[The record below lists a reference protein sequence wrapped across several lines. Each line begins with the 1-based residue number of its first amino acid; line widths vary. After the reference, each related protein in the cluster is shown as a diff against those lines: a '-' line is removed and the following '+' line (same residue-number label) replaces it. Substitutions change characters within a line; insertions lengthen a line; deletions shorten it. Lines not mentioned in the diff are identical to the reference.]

1 MHFVDGPGAGNSLD
15 ARAARHHIGAMIRSD
30 YAELGDDVR
39 LHYLSAGRAGAREPI
54 VFVHGFPEFSGA
66 WAPQLREFGRDRRAL
81 APDLRG
87 YNLSSKPEGVEHYAM
102 PHLVEDL
109 RRFIAQVAGGRC
121 AVVAHDWGGVCAWH
135 LAATHPESI
144 TKLVIINSPHPGT
157 LHRELLASA
166 AQREAMRYMLLFRTP
181 RAEALLSENDFARL
195 AVLFDSWGIGG
206 QRLDPALVADYKR
219 AWSRPGA
226 LTTMLNYYRASQ
238 LHPPG
243 PGDPGVDAMAATP
256 DAWRIDVP
264 TRVIWGERDG
274 ALLPGLLDGLDGF
287 VPKLEIC
294 RIAAGTH
301 WVAHEFPEHVN
312 RLIREFV
319 DQSSNGSPT

>member
-1 MHFVDGPGAGNSLD
+1 MHFVDGPGASNSLD

-39 LHYLSAGRAGAREPI
+39 LHYLSAGRAGAPEPI

-135 LAATHPESI
+135 LAAAHPESI

-195 AVLFDSWGIGG
+195 AVLFDSWEIGG
-206 QRLDPALVADYKR
+206 EKLEPELVAAYKR
-219 AWSRPGA
+219 AWSQPGA
-226 LTTMLNYYRASQ
+226 LTTMLNYYRAMRLQ
-238 LHPPG
+238 PPG
-243 PGDPGVDAMAATP
+243 PGDPGVSTYDAPLAE
-256 DAWRIDVP
+256 WVVRVP
-264 TRVIWGERDG
+264 TRVIWASRT
-274 ALLPGLLDGLDGF
+274 ARCCPGCC
-287 VPKLEIC
+287 IASRNSC
-294 RIAAGTH
+294 RAST
-301 WVAHEFPEHVN
+301 
-312 RLIREFV
+312 
-319 DQSSNGSPT
+319 SSASRWARTGSLMSSLRR